1 MPLGGSEDTV
11 DARDPARPSTTTPSG
26 TAKPP
31 ASPEDWLNR
40 SLTKEAHDS
49 VSKSRD
55 ARNVPGVAQTPS
67 SLDAHRAEFQSGKRY
82 GRFGGVAFG
91 NADTE
96 DDDGDTNTARDLFAN
111 LSAPPPSFASRRA
124 NKNVGGARFGA
135 HRQGVAGLGGHLSP
149 AFGGDA
155 VSLQDLLARKAP
167 VSNTGGGVFSPSKET
182 DAPRR
187 GNERDD
193 DREKNP
199 SNSDSFE
206 TNEGGGS
213 PVAAPVVAAALS
225 PKRVG
230 FGASGQKSK
239 TGKFPE
245 QIGDSDSD
253 DDGNK
258 IGAVRAGTAKPKP
271 KGRPK
276 GSFQTEKNGPGR
288 ISGEAAKLLAHAFRL
303 QRSLGSAG
311 GGGRRRTTGG
321 ASFGRDDDSGD
332 DDAQETTTPAA
343 ALSTGRGGRQR
354 RPPSAYWM
362 GSGAGS
368 ADVQLSGSKS
378 VPLKAKTVPRRSS
391 AATVKNLSGGTRVT
405 PEFSTK
411 KTIRK
416 RARDETSDDASDDSD
431 SETDSESDSEDVQ
444 VGSDRGIEM
453 DADDAPSASD
463 SDSDLPLAK
472 RKRDAKT
479 VVASSD
485 SDDSH
490 PESDDGSDSN
500 DDPGVAKRGGDS
512 DGALVSE
519 DEDDASPSESP
530 LKTSR
535 KSPKAKASGRE
546 PSSAGKAGKALSAQ
560 KKQVPSR
567 SVLPKNPT
575 RPPSAKRKA
584 DGDYQVAEGTKKR
597 APISKEK
604 NKRGRQPGSAG
615 DGENGKPKPKP
626 VLAKDSNG
634 NNLPKGK
641 RGGFRANAGRP
652 KGAFGKKNRDLVA
665 EGKAPTPTGP
675 SSGKQPKKPKRP
687 KTKAETERALSG
699 AGDGKVTPQHS
710 AAAKKALA
718 KKGRFA
724 KKAPSAATAGD
735 AGEVREH
742 SYGTAAMASSPPPRI
757 RPWARAIGGTLGALN
772 LTPSPS
778 PRRVSPRRPHA
789 GSGCF
794 DDAGFVTG
802 NGSDAKLA
810 TTNDSASKK
819 KADAVTRQRE
829 RERRWETSRTQHHG
843 ASDDFDDDFA
853 VFDFADSPV
862 KNAEAAGLDKV
873 VGMAI
878 GSE

>member
-11 DARDPARPSTTTPSG
+11 DARDPARCEIVSNLRARFPPCVVTRRKMPSKWHDRVPLTPSTPPRCAFPPRVLAARKRLNHRPSTTTPSG

-55 ARNVPGVAQTPS
+55 ARNVPGAAQTPS
-67 SLDAHRAEFQSGKRY
+67 SLDAHRASFQSGKRH
-82 GRFGGVAFG
+82 GRFGGGAFG

-135 HRQGVAGLGGHLSP
+135 HRQGVAGLGGQLSP

-155 VSLQDLLARKAP
+155 VSLQDLLARNAP

-213 PVAAPVVAAALS
+213 PVAAPVVAAVLS

-239 TGKFPE
+239 TGKSPE

-391 AATVKNLSGGTRVT
+391 AATKNLSGGTRVT
-405 PEFSTK
+405 PKFSTK

-416 RARDETSDDASDDSD
+416 RARDKTSDDASDDSD

-472 RKRDAKT
+472 RKRYAKT

-546 PSSAGKAGKALSAQ
+546 PSSAGKTGKALSAQ

-567 SVLPKNPT
+567 SVLPKTPN

-597 APISKEK
+597 APISKVK
-604 NKRGRQPGSAG
+604 KKRGRQPGSAG
-615 DGENGKPKPKP
+615 DGENGKPKPKPKPKP

-665 EGKAPTPTGP
+665 EGKTPTGP
-675 SSGKQPKKPKRP
+675 STGKKPKKPKRP
-687 KTKAETERALSG
+687 KTKAETE
-699 AGDGKVTPQHS
+699 
-710 AAAKKALA
+710 
-718 KKGRFA
+718 
-724 KKAPSAATAGD
+724 
-735 AGEVREH
+735 VR
-742 SYGTAAMASSPPPRI
+742 I
-757 RPWARAIGGTLGALN
+757 
-772 LTPSPS
+772 
-778 PRRVSPRRPHA
+778 
-789 GSGCF
+789 
-794 DDAGFVTG
+794 
-802 NGSDAKLA
+802 
-810 TTNDSASKK
+810 
-819 KADAVTRQRE
+819 
-829 RERRWETSRTQHHG
+829 
-843 ASDDFDDDFA
+843 
-853 VFDFADSPV
+853 VFPKS
-862 KNAEAAGLDKV
+862 
-873 VGMAI
+873 
-878 GSE
+878 